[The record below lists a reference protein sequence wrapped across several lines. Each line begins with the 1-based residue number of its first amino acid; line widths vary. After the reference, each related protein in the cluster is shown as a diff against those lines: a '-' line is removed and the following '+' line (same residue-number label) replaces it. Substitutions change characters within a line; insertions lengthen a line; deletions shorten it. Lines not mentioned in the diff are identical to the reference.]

1 MTDLDNYAEI
11 LLTNRPMIDTR
22 APVEF
27 TRGSFPSAV
36 NLPLMSDAERAQ
48 VGTCYKN
55 RGQDAAIAL
64 GHQLVSGEAKE
75 ARVAQWQAFTKAHPQ
90 GALFCFRGGMRSAIS
105 QQWLSDIGVE
115 YPRVAGGYKAMR
127 RWLIDHLIQL
137 CATRQLVVI
146 SGRTGCAKTALI
158 NHGCH
163 GHPIPG
169 SVDLEGLAHHRGSAF
184 GKRPGGQP
192 SQINFEN
199 ALAIAL
205 LSAAKAHKGTL
216 VLEDESRLIG
226 RCALP
231 PELQIAMKS
240 APIMLLESSLEARV
254 EHSFDN
260 YILDNLRSL
269 QAQLADTEAAF
280 AVFANG
286 LLDALDAIRRRLG
299 DVRHSAL
306 REQMRRAIATHERG
320 DPSEHRFWIQTLLS
334 DYYDP
339 MYDYQLSKRQHLVT
353 FKGNHTAIA
362 EKLCKNPE

>member
-11 LLTNRPMIDTR
+11 LLANTPMIDTR
-22 APVEF
+22 APIEF
-27 TRGSFPSAV
+27 ARGSFPNAV
-36 NLPLMSDAERAQ
+36 NLPLMSDVERAE

-55 RGQDAAIAL
+55 SGQEAAIVL
-64 GHQLVSGEAKE
+64 GHQLVSGATKE
-75 ARVAQWQAFTKAHPQ
+75 ARVAQWQAFTEAHPQ

-105 QQWLSDIGVE
+105 QQWLKDAGVE
-115 YPRVAGGYKAMR
+115 YPRIAGGYKAMR
-127 RWLIDHLIQL
+127 RWLIDSLIQL
-137 CATRQLVVI
+137 CATRQMVII

-158 NHGCH
+158 NHGCN
-163 GHPIPG
+163 GRPIPG

-205 LSAAKAHKGTL
+205 LSAAKTHRGTL

-231 PELQIAMKS
+231 PELQTAMKS

-254 EHSFDN
+254 AHSFDN
-260 YILDNLRSL
+260 YILDNLHCL
-269 QAQLADTEAAF
+269 QGQMADAEAAF
-280 AVFANG
+280 AVFAGG
-286 LLDALDAIRRRLG
+286 LLDALDGIRRRLG
-299 DVRHSAL
+299 DVRHKTL
-306 REQMRRAIATHERG
+306 REQMRRAIAAHRGG
-320 DPSEHRFWIQTLLS
+320 DPSGHRDWIAALLS

-339 MYDYQLSKRQHLVT
+339 MYDYQLSKRQHLVI
-353 FKGNHTAIA
+353 FKGDHAAIA
-362 EKLCKNPE
+362 EKLCKNP